1 MKNNLENLEIKLAQT
16 KKENA
21 EKLDKIESEFKE
33 KYSELFDI
41 VLKNDNLWFKRYIS
55 VNFQLDKLD
64 NPEKSDFEILKN
76 SISKALEILPL
87 NQEKKENLKDKL
99 ILLAKASSWQVEM
112 WTEGFSSLNM
122 SEIFRKNNDLRKD
135 KNYPIL
141 EDLKKYWVL
150 DENDLIQ
157 INLKYK
163 ETHNFLDSIFVLSE
177 NKKEIVKHNYFE
189 LNNTKSQDRIESFE
203 NDFSSE
209 IKNSKLLQIY
219 PKVLKFIWKNYFKL
233 RLKNKVESKKD
244 RLRRLYKIAFLKLYR
259 LKYSWIDID
268 KLLKKIDSISDF
280 DEFISLI
287 IKYFEVLKQNP
298 NLQKD
303 FLVSEEVED
312 VENALS
318 EAEDNK
324 EKILFSEK
332 NTIKVNEIFEEHDKK
347 IGEEN
352 LEELLSDNVY
362 LVWRNFI
369 KREEISSWILAESDN
384 IEEEDDD
391 DEEEN
396 NKIADIDKYYEVLKA
411 EYDDLEKKKQ
421 KLFLEGNYDL
431 LDNLNEELLLILKK
445 LEKLELLSWFEEDN

>member
-16 KKENA
+16 KKENS
-21 EKLDKIESEFKE
+21 EKLDKIESEFKD
-33 KYSELFDI
+33 KYSEFFDI

-55 VNFQLDKLD
+55 VDFQLEKLD

-76 SISKALEILPL
+76 SISKALELLPL
-87 NQEKKENLKDKL
+87 NQEKKEVLKEKLLL
-99 ILLAKASSWQVEM
+99 ILKNNNLEK
-112 WTEGFSSLNM
+112 
-122 SEIFRKNNDLRKD
+122 IFRKNNDLRKD

-150 DENDLIQ
+150 DENDLIKVS
-157 INLKYK
+157 LKYK
-163 ETHNFLDSIFVLSE
+163 ETHKFLDSISVLDAH
-177 NKKEIVKHNYFE
+177 KKEIVKHNYFE

-209 IKNSKLLQIY
+209 IINSKLLQIY

-244 RLRRLYKIAFLKLYR
+244 RLKRLYKIAFLKLYR

-312 VENALS
+312 VENTLS

-352 LEELLSDNVY
+352 LEELLSDNVD
-362 LVWRNFI
+362 LVWKNFI
-369 KREEISSWILAESDN
+369 KREDISSWILAESNN
-384 IEEEDDD
+384 IEEEDE
-391 DEEEN
+391 EEEN
-396 NKIADIDKYYEVLKA
+396 NKIVDVDKYYEDLKV

-431 LDNLNEELLLILKK
+431 LDNLNEDLLLILKK

>member
-21 EKLDKIESEFKE
+21 LKLDKIESEFKD
-33 KYSELFDI
+33 KYSELFDV

-55 VNFQLDKLD
+55 VNFQLEKLD

-87 NQEKKENLKDKL
+87 NQERKENLKDKL

-157 INLKYK
+157 VSLKYK
-163 ETHNFLDSIFVLSE
+163 ETHNFLDSISVLDAY
-177 NKKEIVKHNYFE
+177 KKEIIKHNYFE

-244 RLRRLYKIAFLKLYR
+244 RLKRLYKIAFLKLYR

-312 VENALS
+312 VENTLS

-352 LEELLSDNVY
+352 LEELLSDNVD
-362 LVWRNFI
+362 LVWKNFI
-369 KREEISSWILAESDN
+369 KREDISSWILAESNN
-384 IEEEDDD
+384 IEEEDE
-391 DEEEN
+391 EEEN
-396 NKIADIDKYYEVLKA
+396 NKIVDVDKYYEDLKV

-431 LDNLNEELLLILKK
+431 LDNLNEDLLLILKK